1 MKYSTTIIKY
11 LDLFGTKFTFYTE
24 NNPKLYTL
32 TGGILSIISIFLCTL
47 SFFLFSFDDL
57 NRKYPITTTSYTL
70 EGLKNVK
77 FGDEKIWIPWRIV
90 DYNNNEYVNHT
101 GILFPIIYHYSGI
114 KDRKTRVY
122 NYNTTILNYKLCSE
136 TSMANKSEIYHIT
149 IPLNEIYCID
159 MDNFYMGGSWLD
171 EYINYIEFDLYY
183 CKDGIDYDENN
194 SDCSSFESIMRYKG
208 EDNSLDISVY
218 YPLVQFQ
225 PTNKTHPIVILYKQ
239 FFYHLSK
246 HSNKIDRLYIQENLL
261 TDDLGW
267 ILKKE
272 KNHSYW
278 GLTSMNGDTYLTG
291 TNSDLMK
298 EGSSSRGYSFNIYL
312 EPGVIHYK
320 RHYKKLYIIFSDFFP
335 IAYLVFIIMKN
346 VSKIFTQA
354 ESNKNMVELL
364 FENLKE
370 KPIFGRDIK
379 KMRIKNMKSCKE
391 MIIKNKLNLINRQ
404 HIKELKDQMN
414 NNKLNQNSSSLIL
427 NIQNINI
434 SSTPR
439 HTKLTDTFQKKSNKN
454 LVVFNNDLVN
464 YGSSRKNNDKIP
476 PINNSQKRYI
486 KEELFPYIYYVYSTF
501 IKNLDISKKN
511 CFFSNRFA
519 KIYMFLCQL
528 YDITS
533 YLSLQREFNA
543 LKKIL
548 SQKNVKLIEKF
559 QKINVNYP
567 NFMQEI
573 NDCIQNQKF
582 HIFAQGIVTE

>member
-1 MKYSTTIIKY
+1 MKYSTKIIKY
-11 LDLFGTKFTFYTE
+11 LDLFGTRFTFYTE

-101 GILFPIIYHYSGI
+101 GILFPIIYHISGI
-114 KDRKTRVY
+114 KDRKTRAY

-149 IPLNEIYCID
+149 IPLDEIYCID
-159 MDNFYMGGSWLD
+159 MDDFYMGGSWLD

-183 CKDGIDYDENN
+183 CKNGIDYDENN
-194 SDCSSFESIMRYKG
+194 SDCSPFESIMRYKG
-208 EDNSLDISVY
+208 EENSLDISVY

-225 PTNKTHPIVILYKQ
+225 PTNKTYPMVILYKQ

-261 TDDLGW
+261 TDDSGW

-272 KNHSYW
+272 KNRSYW
-278 GLTSMNGDTYLTG
+278 GLTSMNGDTYLTD

-298 EGSSSRGYSFNIYL
+298 EGSSSRAYSFNIYF

-320 RHYKKLYIIFSDFFP
+320 RYYKKLYITFSDFFP
-335 IAYLVFIIMKN
+335 IAYIVFIIMKN

-404 HIKELKDQMN
+404 QIKELN
-414 NNKLNQNSSSLIL
+414 NEVNNSKLHQNSSSLIL

-439 HTKLTDTFQKKSNKN
+439 HAKLTGTFQKKSNKN
-454 LVVFNNDLVN
+454 LFVINNDMVN
-464 YGSSRKNNDKIP
+464 YGSSRKNNDKIAP
-476 PINNSQKRYI
+476 TNNSQKRYI
-486 KEELFPYIYYVYSTF
+486 KEQLFPYVYYVYSTF

-511 CFFSNRFA
+511 FFFSNRFA

-533 YLSLQREFNA
+533 YLTLQREFNA

-559 QKINVNYP
+559 KKINVNYP

-582 HIFAQGIVTE
+582 HIFAQGIVTD